1 MKVILKRSLMIFSL
15 IFVLILSLGFVSAS
29 DDSDFISDINF
40 IDNPNEN
47 IISNSE
53 GSNHGLD
60 DNFENSNLI
69 LAGFDN
75 SNIILN
81 DSDSVDLNGYKDVSQ
96 KAKSADQRSGFNDIQ
111 SLIDNAQENDVIQL
125 SGTYS
130 GDSPIIVNKSLTL
143 KSASGAT
150 LDGGFLTEIMIVSAP
165 NVLLDHINFINGNYT
180 ALSITSNNVTL
191 ESCVFDNN
199 INGELGCAV
208 SVDGNYFNALN
219 SNFTNNIANKS
230 SCHHTDGAA
239 INLNGNYANIR
250 NCTFENNSGYN
261 YETASSGGAIW
272 MRGNYITVDNSR
284 FINNSA
290 TAMFG
295 WTLHGEEQTYLAD
308 GLGGSIYITGNRISI
323 LNCEFVD
330 SLSHAW
336 GGALYYKSAYD
347 CLIYNSTFINSTSLG
362 EGGVI
367 YLGQNIYRL
376 NIDSCKFINNTA
388 EGMDGVLVKYTN
400 NGSVIYSDKFT
411 GDIKITNSSLMNNNG
426 TSSIYF
432 RGSNLNLSNSIISN
446 DNLSAAVIFTNGSL
460 KDNFW
465 SSNFDS
471 SDDFAK
477 ANLIIQNGENYIPET
492 WINLKIDGLDSL
504 DKKGDYEYDL
514 SFVSNEG
521 NVNMSL
527 PDYNVNLRNTGNN
540 IISPDSLILESS
552 DGKFTYSFVESA
564 MDTINVYDDYGKLI
578 LSKDVLSGVIPIN
591 DTGNDTKDLQDAID
605 NAEPGSLILLSDNV
619 YVLDTISINKSI
631 AISGNANTYIILSE
645 GSDCLFNISNSN
657 QGPDS
662 VRISNINFI
671 LDNGDTAVVAE
682 SINSSNPFVIDV
694 PHISID
700 NNNFTSINDD
710 VIANSI
716 TILRLNSERSILA
729 PNNDIVISNN
739 SLESGMNPFEFN
751 VIDISSGNDVRIP
764 VGGNLQERQSS
775 VIVCGDMYTKA
786 VSSADPRT
794 GEYFNV
800 ALKDSEGNVLAN
812 KPIKIG
818 FNGKIYNKTTN
829 ASGEAR
835 LQINLPK
842 KGTYTFAISFLG
854 DDEYNASFEVVK
866 IVVEAQVPKL
876 TTSNVKFKLNAKS
889 KTISASFKSMKG
901 TAVSGK
907 KISFTVNGKTY
918 STTTNSKGIASIKVS
933 LNKKGTYK
941 FTVKFL
947 GDNTFAAVSKFTKVV
962 IS

>member
-1 MKVILKRSLMIFSL
+1 MIFSL

-29 DDSDFISDINF
+29 YDSDFLGDINCA
-40 IDNPNEN
+40 DNPNESLFSNSIDNSDESISSSEGSSLDLNNDFNDSN
-47 IISNSE
+47 IIS
-53 GSNHGLD
+53 D
-60 DNFENSNLI
+60 DSSFI
-69 LAGFDN
+69 DF
-75 SNIILN
+75 
-81 DSDSVDLNGYKDVSQ
+81 NGCKDVSQ
-96 KAKSADQRSGFNDIQ
+96 KAKSADVRSGFNDIQ
-111 SLIDNAQENDVIQL
+111 ALIDNAQENDIIQL
-125 SGTYS
+125 SGIYA

-143 KSASGAT
+143 KSGSGAT
-150 LDGGFLTEIMIVSAP
+150 LDGGFITEIMIITAP
-165 NVLLDHINFINGNYT
+165 NVILDHINFINGNYT
-180 ALSITSNNVTL
+180 ALSIGSNNVAL

-219 SNFTNNIANKS
+219 SNFTNNVANKS

-239 INLNGNYANIR
+239 IHLSGDYANIR
-250 NCTFENNSGYN
+250 NCNFENNFGYN

-272 MRGNYITVDNSR
+272 MRGNFITVDNSR

-290 TAMFG
+290 TAKFG

-308 GLGGSIYITGNRISI
+308 GLGGSIYITGNRISV
-323 LNCEFVD
+323 LNCEFVN

-347 CLIYNSTFINSTSLG
+347 CLIYNSTFINSTSIG

-367 YLGQNIYRL
+367 YLDQNVYRL

-388 EGMDGVLVKYTN
+388 EGLDGVLVKYSK

-411 GDIKITNSSLMNNNG
+411 GNIKITNSSLMNNNR

-432 RGSNLNLSNSIISN
+432 RGSNLTLSNSIISN

-460 KDNFW
+460 NDNFW

-477 ANLIIQNGENYIPET
+477 INLIIQNGESYIPET
-492 WINLKIDGLDSL
+492 WVNLRMGGLDSL
-504 DKKGDYEYDL
+504 DKKGDYEYGL
-514 SFVSNEG
+514 SFVSNDG

-527 PDYNVNLRNTGNN
+527 PNYNVNLRNSANN
-540 IISPDSLILESS
+540 IISPDSLILKENSE
-552 DGKFTYSFVESA
+552 KFTYSFIESA
-564 MDTINVYDDYGKLI
+564 IDTINVYDDYGNLI
-578 LSKDVLSGVIPIN
+578 LSKDVSSGVIPVN
-591 DTGNDTKDLQDAID
+591 DSGNDTKDLQDAID
-605 NAEPGSLILLSDNV
+605 NAEPGALILLSDNV
-619 YVLDTISINKSI
+619 YVIDTIYINKSI

-645 GSDCLFNISNSN
+645 DSDYLFNISK
-657 QGPDS
+657 GPDS

-694 PHISID
+694 PHISIV

-710 VIANSI
+710 VVANSI

-729 PNNDIVISNN
+729 PNNDIIISNN

-751 VIDISSGNDVRIP
+751 VIGISSENDVRIP
-764 VGGNLQERQSS
+764 AGGNLQDRKSS
-775 VIVCGDMYTKA
+775 VIVCEDMYTKA
-786 VSSADPRT
+786 VSSADPRS

-800 ALKDSEGNVLAN
+800 ALRDSEGNALAN
-812 KPIKIG
+812 KAIKIG
-818 FNGKIYNKTTN
+818 FNGKIYNRTTN
-829 ASGEAR
+829 ASGDAR

-889 KTISASFKSMKG
+889 KTISARFKSMKCS
-901 TAVSGK
+901 AVRGK
-907 KISFTVNGKTY
+907 KIIFTVNGKTY
-918 STTTNSKGIASIKVS
+918 TATTNSKGIASVKVS

-941 FTVKFL
+941 FTAKFQ
-947 GDNTFAAVSKFTKVV
+947 GDNTFAAVSKSAKVV